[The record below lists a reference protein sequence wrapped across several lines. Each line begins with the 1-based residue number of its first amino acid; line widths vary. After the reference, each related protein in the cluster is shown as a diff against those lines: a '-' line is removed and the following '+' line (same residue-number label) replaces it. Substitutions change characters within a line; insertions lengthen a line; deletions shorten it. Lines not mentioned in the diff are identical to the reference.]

1 MIYNLTW
8 RYGDWAH
15 WDINKY
21 IQGYIIIDYLG
32 SFEKEW
38 KYNSRSLCPY
48 KTFPSLQALKAL
60 LPFCFRP
67 ASPSAS
73 VEKQIPQSGEQCQG
87 ARSLH
92 PAPPRR
98 AWGTKPPL
106 TQLALQVNRIQ
117 GQSLLPPT
125 SPLRFA
131 SWKDLLIF
139 CSCTAMGKYPKI
151 RAKHKH
157 PGKHFFF
164 KLVLSFSLWSIW
176 HVGSGPHPPTGHLP
190 LTSVG
195 AGPSWRR
202 RQR

>member
-1 MIYNLTW
+1 M
-8 RYGDWAH
+8 
-15 WDINKY
+15 
-21 IQGYIIIDYLG
+21 
-32 SFEKEW
+32 
-38 KYNSRSLCPY
+38 
-48 KTFPSLQALKAL
+48 SLQAFSLPPGPQSPFAIL
-60 LPFCFRP
+60 LPTCFTLSLCRE
-67 ASPSAS
+67 ADPSNWRT
-73 VEKQIPQSGEQCQG
+73 VSGGEVPTP
-87 ARSLH
+87 RSS
-92 PAPPRR
+92 APPRR

-164 KLVLSFSLWSIW
+164 KLVLSFSL
-176 HVGSGPHPPTGHLP
+176 
-190 LTSVG
+190 
-195 AGPSWRR
+195 
-202 RQR
+202 